1 MLVSPEIQIS
11 LHLSENVWLLGDTVK
26 FMEEFV
32 YGANGQ
38 AGLGQMIIG
47 GVEKGLNIQFLD
59 AIYNPV
65 AAFIGKPDMATNRVL
80 EGLYA
85 QRNLAAFQG
94 EQEKAAQI
102 ELVIKSIESGTTKLA
117 TPASEA
123 AQVKI
128 KDGHIPVN
136 GQAYKIKGVTLSTA
150 SVGQSRRN
158 IVLNLDSVGGEKV
171 VQMMEDTGINTVRTY
186 VALKLI
192 CLMHLLAIISRSLSA
207 CRTAMTDGLAQKSTC
222 RAVRTN
228 PISRHI
234 KIIRRSSCGSSAT
247 NMTCC
252 SQTIRNG

>member
-1 MLVSPEIQIS
+1 MAP
-11 LHLSENVWLLGDTVK
+11 T
-26 FMEEFV
+26 
-32 YGANGQ
+32 ARQ
-38 AGLGQMIIG
+38 AWARQSIIG

-158 IVLNLDSVGGEKV
+158 IVLNLDSVGGE
-171 VQMMEDTGINTVRTY
+171 R
-186 VALKLI
+186 
-192 CLMHLLAIISRSLSA
+192 
-207 CRTAMTDGLAQKSTC
+207 
-222 RAVRTN
+222 
-228 PISRHI
+228 
-234 KIIRRSSCGSSAT
+234 
-247 NMTCC
+247 
-252 SQTIRNG
+252 